1 MLHTEG
7 GVALIF
13 IYVLTALAVLVSSIA
28 NYKKTIRAF
37 RMAGKKLLKI
47 LPTFLYMLILVSIT
61 LTFVS
66 DDFIMRHIG
75 GEGFLPVVMAGLIG
89 TVTMMPGFVA
99 FPLCGILL
107 EKGVSYMTLA
117 AFTTTLMMVGVETFP
132 VERRFLGLKAAL
144 LHNFVQNMAIAILV
158 ALGIGL
164 AFGELM

>member
-1 MLHTEG
+1 ML
-7 GVALIF
+7 F
-13 IYVLTALAVLVSSIA
+13 MYVLTALAVLLSSVRDWQR
-28 NYKKTIRAF
+28 TVRAF
-37 RMAGKKLLKI
+37 QMAGKRLLKI

-61 LTFVS
+61 LTFIS
-66 DDFIMRHIG
+66 DELIMQYIG
-75 GEGFLPVVMAGLIG
+75 GEGPVPVLMAAFIG
-89 TVTMMPGFVA
+89 TLTMMPGFVA

-132 VERRFLGLKAAL
+132 VEQRFLGLKAAL
-144 LHNFVQNMAIAILV
+144 IHNFVQNMAIALLV